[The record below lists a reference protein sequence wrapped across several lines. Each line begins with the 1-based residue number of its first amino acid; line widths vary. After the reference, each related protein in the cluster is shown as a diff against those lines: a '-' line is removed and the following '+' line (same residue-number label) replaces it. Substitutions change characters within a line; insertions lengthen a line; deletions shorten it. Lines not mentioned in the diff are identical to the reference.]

1 MMADGHLEPD
11 FPISG
16 INQKGV
22 YRRDLGD
29 LEPLCESL
37 NRLGLLTPIVVTSDG
52 DLICGKRRLGAVKRL
67 GWQTVPAWIPDKVSA
82 TLRMVALFDDE
93 NLRKSLTPIEQ
104 AELYAE
110 YQSLYATQ
118 ARIRQEATRFQPGN
132 KAAAKH
138 HAEVSNGG
146 FESFPPF
153 GEVSLKGKTKRHA
166 AHAVIG
172 AESYA
177 RLDQIRELQ
186 AIAVDD
192 SQHPLV
198 QQDAVEAL
206 VELNQDGKV
215 NPRWQRVKI
224 NQQLTTLDRAA
235 VNPNE
240 PDVIQEAAAEAAISV
255 RMLTDP
261 DEAIRQGKQALMAV
275 ERLHADVHQLAPP
288 ADPHAAERREARLLG
303 DLIRREHG
311 YWQRSNPTVFGEFAE
326 QDAWNLALEYRSGVD
341 TFMDQAVVARE
352 ETAS

>member
-1 MMADGHLEPD
+1 
-11 FPISG
+11 
-16 INQKGV
+16 
-22 YRRDLGD
+22 
-29 LEPLCESL
+29 
-37 NRLGLLTPIVVTSDG
+37 
-52 DLICGKRRLGAVKRL
+52 
-67 GWQTVPAWIPDKVSA
+67 
-82 TLRMVALFDDE
+82 MVALFDDE

-104 AELYAE
+104 AELYTE
-110 YQSLYATQ
+110 YQNLYATQ

-138 HAEVSNGG
+138 NDEESYGG
-146 FESFPPF
+146 FESCPPF

-166 AHAVIG
+166 AHAVTG
-172 AESYA
+172 TESYA

-186 AIAVDD
+186 AMAVDD

-235 VNPNE
+235 VNPRE
-240 PDVIQEAAAEAAISV
+240 PDDVQEAAAQAALSIRALS
-255 RMLTDP
+255 DP
-261 DEAIRQGKQALMAV
+261 DDAIRQGKQALAEV
-275 ERLHADVHQLAPP
+275 ERLHADVSTPAPP

-311 YWQRSNPTVFGEFAE
+311 YWQRSNPTGFGKFAPP
-326 QDAWNLALEYRSGVD
+326 DAWNLAVEYRTGVD
-341 TFMDQAVVARE
+341 TFMDRAATTRS
-352 ETAS
+352 TSDSFS